1 MTTKIEVVG
10 KSSSSS
16 SNSMDELNIARE
28 GWREAIDLANEK
40 HVQLEDAKRK
50 IMEERKARAETDA
63 CNKKIIDEIYQLTLL
78 LTHEVTSRVAF
89 NDSTQYHQITPSTTT
104 TADTTTAN
112 TTSLNV
118 VLERLKNITSLVSTQ
133 DLKLHVSKDEVKRL
147 HSVFVLE
154 KRERE
159 ERERAEQII
168 EQKEREHQHI
178 NDKVINS
185 ASDPFHSHSQGLH
198 HPFSCESIVEE
209 SSTITEDTN
218 TVKKVK
224 KKKGVA
230 KR

>member
-50 IMEERKARAETDA
+50 IMEERTARADTDA

-112 TTSLNV
+112 TSLNV

-198 HPFSCESIVEE
+198 HPFSCESIVVE